1 MVNFCSTA
9 FNNSSQVV
17 HFLIWEEPKQLAF
30 KEKNNKKP
38 KGENINNKAYE
49 FQRKQECR
57 SSPPS
62 GRLSF
67 SVKTALSK
75 LPLPLLALLLS
86 LLIRGD
92 LAELGCFRAAGAF
105 FDQLSVVCGAQRAVV
120 LEALDRVVWSCCGAR
135 SWRCSDRF
143 CLQLGGAV
151 IWWGCDL
158 VELRGLLWRGPNQ
171 GLGSRSGQFGVWG
184 S

>member
-1 MVNFCSTA
+1 MCM
-9 FNNSSQVV
+9 
-17 HFLIWEEPKQLAF
+17 
-30 KEKNNKKP
+30 
-38 KGENINNKAYE
+38 
-49 FQRKQECR
+49 KQECR

-105 FDQLSVVCGAQRAVV
+105 FDQLSVVERWCWRLWIGWFGAAVV
-120 LEALDRVVWSCCGAR
+120 PDL
-135 SWRCSDRF
+135 
-143 CLQLGGAV
+143 GAV
-151 IWWGCDL
+151 AIGFVCSW
-158 VELRGLLWRGPNQ
+158 VAR
-171 GLGSRSGQFGVWG
+171 
-184 S
+184 

>member
-1 MVNFCSTA
+1 MRNQILYGVKVFIDEDCWQKAEQYLTD
-9 FNNSSQVV
+9 FSSANVGSPV
-17 HFLIWEEPKQLAF
+17 SGL
-30 KEKNNKKP
+30 
-38 KGENINNKAYE
+38 
-49 FQRKQECR
+49 KQECR

-135 SWRCSDRF
+135 SWRCSNRF